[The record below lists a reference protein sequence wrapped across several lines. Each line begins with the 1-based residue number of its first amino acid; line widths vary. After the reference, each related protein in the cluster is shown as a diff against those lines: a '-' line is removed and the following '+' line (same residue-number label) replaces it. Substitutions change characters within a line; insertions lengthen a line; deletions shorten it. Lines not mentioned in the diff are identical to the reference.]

1 MSAAPSPHTSAI
13 QHLSPVPPFPV
24 EEQGHR
30 TILVAVPP
38 LDPVALGPDPDP
50 GAELA
55 DPRPDYVR
63 TLATLIFEVVE
74 GLRTAGQLGASIT
87 VSAAQQLSALRAARQ
102 EQLSLL
108 RQLPRSVSRPGPV
121 RIDRPS
127 PCAAEAAAVLY
138 TGGRGRAVALR
149 LEWIH
154 RRWRVTQIAVL

>member
-13 QHLSPVPPFPV
+13 RHLSPVPPLPV
-24 EEQGHR
+24 EECDHR
-30 TILVAVPP
+30 AILFAVPP
-38 LDPVALGPDPDP
+38 LDPVDLGPDPDADP
-50 GAELA
+50 A

-87 VSAAQQLSALRAARQ
+87 VSAARQLTALRAARQ

-108 RQLPRSVSRPGPV
+108 QQLPRSVSRPGPV

-127 PCAAEAAAVLY
+127 PCAAEAAAVLH
-138 TGGRGRAVALR
+138 TGERGRAVALR

-154 RRWRVTQIAVL
+154 RRWRVTEIAVL